1 VPDRSL
7 VALTIAVLALCVTT
21 AAIASSA
28 STPRIARGGTFHIK
42 MTTESLGDCVAVV
55 NYRDSGLQIGTVK
68 PATDGRLSWAFPVS
82 RARPLGRAT
91 WYVRCGLS
99 VQRSGVFVVVNPPS
113 SAG

>member
-1 VPDRSL
+1 VPHRPL
-7 VALTIAVLALCVTT
+7 VALMIAVLALCVTT
-21 AAIASSA
+21 AAVASSA
-28 STPRIARGGTFHIK
+28 STPRIARGGTFRIK

-68 PATDGRLSWAFPVS
+68 PATDGRLAWAFPVS
-82 RARPLGRAT
+82 RGRPLGRAT

-99 VQRSGVFVVVNPPS
+99 IQRSGAFIVINPPS